1 MPALLDEN
9 HTCIVQGNGGGR
21 LCPHASTKITHV
33 QYKEMGGGAMPTR
46 VDEKN
51 TCTRYSTRKWG
62 GGGAMPKRLNEN
74 STCKV
79 QIYTNPVG
87 ARVEHDIDL

>member
-9 HTCIVQGNGGGR
+9 HTCTVQGNGGGR
-21 LCPHASTKITHV
+21 LCPHASTKITPA

-51 TCTRYSTRKWG
+51 TCTVQGNGGGELCPHASTRK
-62 GGGAMPKRLNEN
+62 
-74 STCKV
+74 T
-79 QIYTNPVG
+79 PVPL
-87 ARVEHDIDL
+87 VDEL